1 MKNFL
6 RTCTPS
12 LKTIGLVAV
21 GFAAGV
27 ALVAWALPEEA
38 LDVID
43 HVG

>member
-12 LKTIGLVAV
+12 LKSVGL
-21 GFAAGV
+21 FAAGFAV
-27 ALVAWALPEEA
+27 GVIVIGWALPEEA